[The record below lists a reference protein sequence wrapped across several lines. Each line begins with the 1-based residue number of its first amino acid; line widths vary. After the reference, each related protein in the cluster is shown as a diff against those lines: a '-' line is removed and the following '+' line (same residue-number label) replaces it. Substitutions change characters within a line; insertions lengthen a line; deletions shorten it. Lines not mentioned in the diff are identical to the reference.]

1 MSLSTLCLRLP
12 SKQSALSSRG
22 ARSQAAEREQVDGVT
37 AAEMLREDWLEL
49 GASGLKASKIMATLS
64 RLQREV
70 ADGR

>member
-1 MSLSTLCLRLP
+1 M
-12 SKQSALSSRG
+12 
-22 ARSQAAEREQVDGVT
+22 T

-70 ADGR
+70 AEGR